1 MKTKNEIT
9 ELVSGDQVT
18 SWVTYIRELAETY
31 LPKIALAIL
40 TLIVGWWLIGRIN
53 HGFKKL
59 LTRKKVDISL
69 VPFLCSMTNATLKVL
84 LFVSV
89 ASMVGIET
97 TSFVAV
103 LGAASLA
110 VGFALQGSLA
120 NFAGGVLILL
130 FKPFKV
136 GDLIESDG
144 VLGVVQSITVLNTI
158 LATPADNTAILPN
171 GQVANNKV
179 LNYTKENSRR
189 VDLTVGIGYDEDIE
203 KAKKVL
209 VEALKNV
216 PNVLESPAP
225 FVGVLGF
232 GDSSVDLV
240 VRPYAKSAEYWNVYF
255 AANEAIK
262 KALDDNNI
270 EIPYPHQVEIR
281 K

>member
-1 MKTKNEIT
+1 MPKEKAITDSLTGDNLNYWVNYLT
-9 ELVSGDQVT
+9 ELGEV
-18 SWVTYIRELAETY
+18 Y
-31 LPKIALAIL
+31 LPKVAAAIF
-40 TLIVGWWLIGRIN
+40 TFIIGWWLIGRLN
-53 HGFKKL
+53 KWFRKL
-59 LTRKKVDISL
+59 LQKREVEVSL
-69 VPFLCSMTNATLKVL
+69 VPFLCSLVNAILKVL

-89 ASMVGIET
+89 ASMVGIAT

-110 VGFALQGSLA
+110 IGLALQGSLG

-144 VLGVVQSITVLNTI
+144 VTGVVQSITVLNTI

-179 LNYTKENSRR
+179 LNYTKENNRR
-189 VDLTVGIGYDEDIE
+189 VDLTVGIGYGEDVE
-203 KAKKVL
+203 KTKAVL
-209 VEALKNV
+209 LEALKKV
-216 PNVLESPAP
+216 PKVLESPAP
-225 FVGVLGF
+225 FVGILGF
-232 GDSSVDLV
+232 GDSSVDLA
-240 VRPYAKSAEYWNVYF
+240 VRPYAKSAEYWDVYF

>member
-1 MKTKNEIT
+1 MVNFG
-9 ELVSGDQVT
+9 L
-18 SWVTYIRELAETY
+18 
-31 LPKIALAIL
+31 KI
-40 TLIVGWWLIGRIN
+40 
-53 HGFKKL
+53 
-59 LTRKKVDISL
+59 
-69 VPFLCSMTNATLKVL
+69 L

-89 ASMVGIET
+89 ASMVGIAT
-97 TSFVAV
+97 TSFVA
-103 LGAASLA
+103 LIGAASLA
-110 VGFALQGSLA
+110 IGLALQGSLS

-144 VLGVVQSITVLNTI
+144 VLGEVQSITVLNTI
-158 LATPADNTAILPN
+158 LTTPADNTAILPN

-179 LNYTKENSRR
+179 LNFTKENHRR
-189 VDLTVGIGYDEDIE
+189 VDLTVGIGYSEDVE
-203 KAKKVL
+203 KTKKVL
-209 VEALKNV
+209 LEALKTV
-216 PNVLESPAP
+216 PKVLDNPAP

-232 GDSSVDLV
+232 GSSSVDLAI
-240 VRPYAKSAEYWNVYF
+240 RPYSQSVDYWDVYF